1 MKCLLK
7 NAVIFTSTFALMF
20 LIWNPILAS
29 EKKKDKVDVGK
40 TIYEEHCRVCHGEM
54 GNGMTIVARVLA
66 PPPKNFTNPNVIV
79 NLKRPQMIYSVTN
92 GRPGTAMRPWVTN
105 LTSKEIE
112 AVVDYIRET
121 FMRMGNVPG
130 SSDKLINPGYPSIP
144 AGP

>member
-1 MKCLLK
+1 MKGLCQ
-7 NAVIFTSTFALMF
+7 NAIIFISTAFLMS
-20 LIWNPILAS
+20 LICNPIWAS
-29 EKKKDKVDVGK
+29 EKKEDKAGLGK
-40 TIYEEHCRVCHGEM
+40 AIYQEHCRVCHGER

-66 PPPKNFTNPNVIV
+66 PPPKNFTNPNVIA

-92 GRPGTAMRPWVTN
+92 GRPGTAMMSWEPN
-105 LTSKEIE
+105 LTNKEIE

-144 AGP
+144 ASP